1 MGVPKSE
8 STSSV
13 RSFWQSGVEQPTSP
27 DLKKGKEVIDLKNLR
42 SSYVKNNIFL
52 ANDMKERESSP
63 KLTMSPSQHRLS
75 TQLDSSAVAA
85 AVPSSPTKIPAPAE
99 TTRKEAAKSPGAD
112 GTAKPS
118 CLHSTR
124 IKGPRD
130 DSPDPQTR
138 ERRKTVTFDEA
149 PVIQEFDRRSSHGTT
164 SSGASTYSTK
174 SDDYEV
180 QALPP
185 RPLPQVPAHDTDRPS
200 SQASTDSGYSDD
212 MEERIRSMME
222 RVILRDTSSPK
233 PKHHSADQEDIFSLY
248 TTVNDTDDSQESSE
262 ASAGFSS
269 QASHETGGT
278 SQGNSQDEDLERHMA
293 LAKQGD
299 ELLEVI
305 KSRPFSLQGLP
316 ELGFGDEAEEESGL
330 GLDHFCSPEPESRP
344 TEPAPPAPVV
354 KARPLPPNP
363 TAEITNLAITP
374 KPDVDASANAPIT
387 PPLESSETFPPPQ
400 TPQEQILLP
409 PEQLPST
416 PPASPQK
423 EEEAPSPV
431 VPEREATIR
440 SRGGSKLRV
449 RPSLSRQ
456 EAQSLIERRRKSDL
470 PPLPNLREQ
479 SVEPEVKVKEEEE
492 DDMGEFGGK
501 VVIPSMPKID
511 LPMLKIEEMGFEKDS
526 SSAGFGELAVEE
538 MERVIEAQKVLSSLF

>member
-1 MGVPKSE
+1 
-8 STSSV
+8 
-13 RSFWQSGVEQPTSP
+13 
-27 DLKKGKEVIDLKNLR
+27 
-42 SSYVKNNIFL
+42 
-52 ANDMKERESSP
+52 
-63 KLTMSPSQHRLS
+63 
-75 TQLDSSAVAA
+75 
-85 AVPSSPTKIPAPAE
+85 
-99 TTRKEAAKSPGAD
+99 
-112 GTAKPS
+112 
-118 CLHSTR
+118 
-124 IKGPRD
+124 
-130 DSPDPQTR
+130 
-138 ERRKTVTFDEA
+138 
-149 PVIQEFDRRSSHGTT
+149 
-164 SSGASTYSTK
+164 
-174 SDDYEV
+174 
-180 QALPP
+180 
-185 RPLPQVPAHDTDRPS
+185 
-200 SQASTDSGYSDD
+200 

-222 RVILRDTSSPK
+222 RVILRDTASPK

-248 TTVNDTDDSQESSE
+248 TTVNDMDDSQESSE

-330 GLDHFCSPEPESRP
+330 GLDHFCSPVPESRL

-387 PPLESSETFPPPQ
+387 PPLDSSETFPSPQ

-501 VVIPSMPKID
+501 VVIPSMPKMD

-526 SSAGFGELAVEE
+526 SGVGFGELAVEE
-538 MERVIEAQKVLSSLF
+538 MERVIEAQKVWSSLFESDFV